1 MKFSPNC
8 VTSIPSDRNE
18 LLNDLMKSSVS
29 YSTAENSVDD
39 SGSLKSIL
47 NETTAKF
54 VQLQYVYMI
63 EEKRRYRSTILLTA
77 HP

>member
-18 LLNDLMKSSVS
+18 LLNALMKSSVS

-63 EEKRRYRSTILLTA
+63 EESDTIVQQ
-77 HP
+77 